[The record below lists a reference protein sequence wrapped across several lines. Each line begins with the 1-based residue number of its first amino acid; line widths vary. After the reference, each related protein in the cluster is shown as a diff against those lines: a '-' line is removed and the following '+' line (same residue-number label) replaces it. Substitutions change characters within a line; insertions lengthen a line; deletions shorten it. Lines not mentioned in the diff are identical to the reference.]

1 MPSSLEAATYRI
13 VGFIA
18 FMKFCKSVRRRRFLG
33 EMVDEDEGMG
43 GVGGDTHPVEEGH
56 DGDGRRDP

>member
-1 MPSSLEAATYRI
+1 MPSSLEAATYRN

-18 FMKFCKSVRRRRFLG
+18 FMKFCKSARSRRLLG
-33 EMVDEDEGMG
+33 EMVDEDEVMG
-43 GVGGDTHPVEEGH
+43 GVGGVAYPVKEGH